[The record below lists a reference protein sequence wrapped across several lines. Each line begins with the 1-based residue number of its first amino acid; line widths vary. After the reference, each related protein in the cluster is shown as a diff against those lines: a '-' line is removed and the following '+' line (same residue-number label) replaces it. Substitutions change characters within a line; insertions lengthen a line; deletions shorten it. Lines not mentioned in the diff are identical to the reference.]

1 MGRSHTG
8 TPSRASRC
16 TRASHAKY
24 SVLVIVHVPQMKN
37 DSVKHPSALGSE
49 GIALE
54 NRERERERQRELLFE
69 GFTAVGDTMLSHFGS
84 SRLLETIRCSP
95 FQIGLPEW

>member
-1 MGRSHTG
+1 MLDAGVSGSRWEDHTLARLLG
-8 TPSRASRC
+8 QADAREPRMRT
-16 TRASHAKY
+16 KY

-54 NRERERERQRELLFE
+54 NRERERETERATVRGLHC
-69 GFTAVGDTMLSHFGS
+69 GRGHDVK
-84 SRLLETIRCSP
+84 P
-95 FQIGLPEW
+95 FWLKSAA